1 MFEDKENDFYE
12 SIDLISIRIAEIK
25 EELINLKMRQLH
37 EEKTVLKI
45 ENYNLIFDFLIA
57 AKKASVAKG
66 AHFLTKPI

>member
-57 AKKASVAKG
+57 AKKAEYN
-66 AHFLTKPI
+66 